1 MVIHYQDFISALGTL
16 TECDTKNCNQ
26 HQGLEIATGE
36 WNLDRTNA
44 ALRGDD
50 WHNNVLALVGS
61 LVKKGLPDSVIL
73 LSAAGLTLSGYT
85 VEQTKAEMQ
94 KMIDGARSK
103 GFDSSN
109 ESVKIFSTSL
119 FDHVLEIELHPPQW
133 LVKEMLIKHSLAAL
147 VGPSYSGKS
156 YVAVDLACSV
166 ASGTA
171 FNGQEV
177 EQGGVFYIIGEGR
190 FGIRRR
196 VDAWCVDRNTQI
208 DECFNLHFSKQGL
221 NLRDPASLQAI
232 RGELKNAEDVS
243 LIIVDTLARSF
254 GGGNENAPQDMGE
267 FIQACDDLMHE
278 FSATVLI
285 VHHTGKDS
293 SAGAR
298 GHSSLFGALDTCMT
312 LKKSGQHD
320 ILLHCEKQKDAPEFD
335 DMQFCFVTLVG
346 DDDTPVLHKVETT
359 SRPKKLKLGINE
371 QLAIDTFVEATKGR
385 PIQCRLHL
393 DEWRPHFEKRH
404 TGDTSKQKNDAF
416 SRARRTL
423 VSRGLMDA
431 DNDFYMLSDKA
442 TSGVIHEN
450 VAGQNRRVGDAT
462 DTLL

>member
-1 MVIHYQDFISALGTL
+1 MVIHYQDFISAVGTV
-16 TECDTKNCNQ
+16 TEFGTKNCNQ
-26 HQGLEIATGE
+26 QRCLEIATGE
-36 WNLDRTNA
+36 WNLDRANA
-44 ALRGDD
+44 ARRGND

-61 LVKKGLPDSVIL
+61 LVKKGLTDSEIL
-73 LSAAGLTLSGYT
+73 LSAAGLTLPGYA
-85 VEQTKAEMQ
+85 VEQTYVEMQ

-109 ESVKIFSTSL
+109 EGANISSKSL
-119 FDHVLEIELHPPQW
+119 FDHVRDIELHPPQW
-133 LVKEMLIKHSLAAL
+133 LVKDMLIKHSLAAL
-147 VGPSYSGKS
+147 VGQSYSGKS

-171 FNGQEV
+171 FNGQHV
-177 EQGGVFYIIGEGR
+177 EQGGVYYIIGEGR

-196 VDAWCVDRNTQI
+196 VDAWCMDRGTQI
-208 DECFNLHFSKQGL
+208 DDRFNLHFSRHGL
-221 NLRDPASLQAI
+221 NLRDTASLQAI
-232 RGELKNAEDVS
+232 QKELRNAKDVS

-312 LKKSGQHD
+312 LKKIGQYD

-335 DMQFCFVTLVG
+335 DMQFCFVTLSG
-346 DDDTPVLHKVETT
+346 DDDTPVLHQVETM
-359 SRPKKLKLGINE
+359 SRPKKLKLGVNE
-371 QLAIDTFVEATKGR
+371 QLAMDTYMEATKGR
-385 PIQCRLHL
+385 PTQCRLHL
-393 DEWRPHFEKRH
+393 DEWRTHFERRH
-404 TGDTSKQKNDAF
+404 TGDTLKKKMMPLAA
-416 SRARRTL
+416 RA
-423 VSRGLMDA
+423 
-431 DNDFYMLSDKA
+431 
-442 TSGVIHEN
+442 EP
-450 VAGQNRRVGDAT
+450 
-462 DTLL
+462 